1 MPDLVNII
9 GLENCQE
16 DKHGIFKEG
25 VDMMRSIF
33 IMEMKENV
41 FIYYSHVMI

>member
-25 VDMMRSIF
+25 VGYDAID
-33 IMEMKENV
+33 
-41 FIYYSHVMI
+41 IYNGNEGKCIYIL